1 MIFDTHAHYDD
12 SAFDE
17 DRDILLENLRKK
29 NVRYIINSSVDIPSS
44 LESIKLTEKYSY
56 IYAAVGVHPQ
66 NIDDELENN
75 YQNHIENMIK
85 KNKKVVAIG
94 EIGLDYHFDSDEKLK
109 QKTIFEDQIKLS
121 LKYNLPIIV
130 HDREAHKDTIEIL
143 KKYNPKGIVHCF
155 SGSVEMAKELVK
167 LGMYLGIGGVST
179 FKNAKN
185 IIETIR
191 EIPIENLVLETDAP
205 YLAPEPLRGTRCDS
219 SLIKYVA
226 EKISTIKNMGVQ
238 EVYEKTF
245 NNALKIFNIPN
256 GENL

>member
-143 KKYNPKGIVHCF
+143 KKYNPK
-155 SGSVEMAKELVK
+155 
-167 LGMYLGIGGVST
+167 
-179 FKNAKN
+179 
-185 IIETIR
+185 
-191 EIPIENLVLETDAP
+191 
-205 YLAPEPLRGTRCDS
+205 
-219 SLIKYVA
+219 
-226 EKISTIKNMGVQ
+226 
-238 EVYEKTF
+238 
-245 NNALKIFNIPN
+245 
-256 GENL
+256 